1 MQASMRILLLAL
13 GLIAPLCHA
22 QWYIGQATLSLGDED
37 YNKIRSETIKQAIE
51 NASLQAS
58 SFISI
63 KNTVT
68 NGILA
73 ESSSALLSENHIAE
87 VVILN
92 ESVAQNALTINLKVN
107 IQSQTNCIKDK
118 YTKQIIIG
126 QFPLLIPAQASD
138 GGIYKLPDHIS
149 SRFKTKLTNQP
160 SIFVETLLPQTIV
173 DVDEPLDSIDIKHI
187 EAISLSLS
195 HRFQSQYLIFGYIR
209 DVSLFEEKKTQL
221 LQTKIK
227 PMRNFTI
234 KVFVYDRL
242 SQSLLL
248 QTEYHGEG
256 GWSFDSN
263 ATVDLANSLFWR
275 SDYGKVIVD
284 TLYNA
289 ASDINDT
296 LSCQPTRAS
305 ILYKE
310 DDLVTINLGTQHG
323 VKLDDKFKLVKQRN
337 LPTTNGMLNLLIPLS
352 SPVILDVIH
361 TSDNVSLLRVS
372 PESNS
377 QGKQQ
382 DQVDLFDVIMPFN
395 P

>member
-1 MQASMRILLLAL
+1 MQSSIRMLLSV
-13 GLIAPLCHA
+13 IVFITPLCHA
-22 QWYIGQATLSLGDED
+22 QWYIGQASLSLDEKD
-37 YNKIRSETIKQAIE
+37 YNEVRSEVIKQAIE
-51 NASLQAS
+51 NASLQAGT
-58 SFISI
+58 FISI

-87 VVILN
+87 VIILN
-92 ESVAQNALTINLKVN
+92 ESVAKNALTINLKVN
-107 IQSQTNCIKDK
+107 IQSQANCIKDK
-118 YTKQIIIG
+118 YTKQVIIS
-126 QFPLLIPAQASD
+126 QFPLLIPAQASY
-138 GGIYKLPDHIS
+138 GGLYQLPAHIS

-173 DVDEPLDSIDIKHI
+173 NINEPLDTINIKHI

-195 HRFQSQYLIFGYIR
+195 HQFQSQYLIFGYIR

-221 LQTKIK
+221 LQTSIK

-234 KVFVYDRL
+234 KVIIYDRL

-256 GWSFDSN
+256 SWSFDSN
-263 ATVDLANSLFWR
+263 AKVDLANSLFWR
-275 SDYGKVIVD
+275 SDYGKAIVD
-284 TLYNA
+284 TLYDA
-289 ASDINDT
+289 ASDINNT
-296 LSCQPTRAS
+296 LTCQPTRAS

-323 VKLDDKFKLVKQRN
+323 VKRGDRFKLVKQRN
-337 LPTTNGMLNLLIPLS
+337 LPTTNAMLNLLIPLS
-352 SPVILDVIH
+352 SPVTLDVIH

-372 PESNS
+372 PEYDP
-377 QGKQQ
+377 QKIQQ
-382 DQVDLFDVIMPFN
+382 DKVDLFDVIMPVN